1 MTGSTD
7 TRSGPVP
14 ASAPNHVCACYSDD
28 RTWADLAFGFLA
40 PALER
45 GERLYYFADATDPD
59 AVLAALAARGMDVE
73 AARARGRLD
82 VFTADDTYLAAG
94 PFDPDAMVGQ
104 WHDATAQ
111 ALADGCTGLR
121 AIGEMS
127 WCARD
132 VPGAD
137 RLLEYELRIHREVF
151 ARLPR
156 LSALCLYDRR
166 LIPDADTAVLTGAH
180 RAAPLFPPG
189 EAPPARPALRALPHP
204 HGPGLVLEGAL
215 DHDGRTVTR
224 GAAAALSRMADDGDA
239 ELDLSAVEFIDVVG
253 AGVLSEVAR
262 SLPAG
267 RSLRVSGAPPTL
279 HRLLGL
285 FPELRAG
292 LKVVR

>member
-1 MTGSTD
+1 MTGGTD
-7 TRSGPVP
+7 TRSGPAP
-14 ASAPNHVCACYSDD
+14 APNHICAWYSDD
-28 RTWADLAFGFLA
+28 RTWASLVSGFLA

-59 AVLAALAARGMDVE
+59 AVLSALADQGMDVRR
-73 AARARGRLD
+73 ARAQGRLD
-82 VFTADDTYLAAG
+82 VFTADDTYLASG

-137 RLLEYELRIHREVF
+137 RLLEYELRIHGEVF
-151 ARLPR
+151 AKLPR

-180 RAAPLFPPG
+180 RAVPVAPSG
-189 EAPPARPALRALPHP
+189 EAPPARPPLRALPHP
-204 HGPGLVLEGAL
+204 HAPGLVLEGAL
-215 DHDGRTVTR
+215 DHDGRGTTR
-224 GAAAALSRMADDGDA
+224 GAVAALSRMAADGDV
-239 ELDLSAVEFIDVVG
+239 ELDLSELDFVDVVG
-253 AGVLSEVAR
+253 AGMLSEAAR
-262 SLPAG
+262 ALPAG
-267 RSLRVSGAPPTL
+267 RSLRISGAPATL

-292 LKVVR
+292 LKVV

>member
-1 MTGSTD
+1 MTGGTD
-7 TRSGPVP
+7 TRSGPAP
-14 ASAPNHVCACYSDD
+14 APNHICAWYSDD
-28 RTWADLAFGFLA
+28 RTWASLVSGFLA

-59 AVLAALAARGMDVE
+59 AVLSALADQGMDVRK
-73 AARARGRLD
+73 ARAQGRLD
-82 VFTADDTYLAAG
+82 VFTADDTYLASG

-151 ARLPR
+151 AKLPR

-180 RAAPLFPPG
+180 RAVPVSPSG
-189 EAPPARPALRALPHP
+189 EAPPARPPLRALPHP
-204 HGPGLVLEGAL
+204 HAPGLVLAGAL
-215 DHDGRTVTR
+215 DHDGRGTTR
-224 GAAAALSRMADDGDA
+224 GAVAALTRMAADGDV
-239 ELDLSAVEFIDVVG
+239 ELDLSELDFVDVVG
-253 AGVLSEVAR
+253 AGMLSEAAR
-262 SLPAG
+262 ALPAG
-267 RSLRVSGAPPTL
+267 RSLRISGAPATL

-292 LKVVR
+292 LKVV